1 MEMGLCLSLLLLQAL
16 VGVVLLLLVG
26 GALRLEYGY
35 LGIDTGPS
43 TSNTALIAAAGCGA
57 VGLCLFCLGRR
68 RPRQATQHPHD
79 EAKLLL
85 EVEMEY
91 VHT

>member
-1 MEMGLCLSLLLLQAL
+1 MGLCLNLLLLQAL
-16 VGVVLLLLVG
+16 VGVVMLLLLG
-26 GALRLEYGY
+26 GALRWEYRY
-35 LGIDTGPS
+35 LGMDTGS
-43 TSNTALIAAAGCGA
+43 SASNTALEAAAGCGG
-57 VGLCLFCLGRR
+57 VGLCLFYLRRR

-91 VHT
+91 VNSLT